1 MTNTSRDSKF
11 THNISNIMAKRI
23 GETTAVQ
30 MIRMLGF
37 LQKLSTIDDVTRYRG
52 MSVSRYF
59 LRRYIIVG
67 LFLIPRI
74 PSAIGKCCL
83 WLWISCQLQTTCT
96 YWWSNVTVMWFL
108 KQLVIILT
116 YWQCC
121 RRQGRFVFACCA
133 AVVLYACYINT
144 YILPRI

>member
-83 WLWISCQLQTTCT
+83 
-96 YWWSNVTVMWFL
+96 
-108 KQLVIILT
+108 
-116 YWQCC
+116 
-121 RRQGRFVFACCA
+121 
-133 AVVLYACYINT
+133 
-144 YILPRI
+144 